1 MIECKNCPRE
11 CGVDRVE
18 KLGFCGCTDKIRVAK
33 TMVHR
38 GEEPVISGK
47 NGSGAVFFSGCVL
60 KCPFCQNYPIS
71 HELKGKDM
79 SEREL
84 ESEIFALAKKNVH
97 NINLVTPTQY
107 LNRLIP
113 LLERIKP
120 RLNIPIVMNTGG
132 YERAEMIRR
141 LDGLVD
147 IYLPD
152 LKYYSGELS
161 GKYSAAP
168 DYFEQAYAAITEM
181 LRQKPKPVIEN
192 GVMKSGVIVRHLVL
206 PNCYKDSLK
215 ILDELNKMENK
226 PLISIMRQY
235 TPCYEAENISELNRR
250 LTTFEYR
257 KVVDYCAELGFDG
270 FTQEKGCET
279 LDMTPDF

>member
-1 MIECKNCPRE
+1 MKCRNCPRE
-11 CGVDRVE
+11 CGVDRNE
-18 KLGFCGCTDKIRVAK
+18 KFGFCGCSDKIRVAK
-33 TMVHR
+33 IMVHR

-71 HELKGKDM
+71 HGLKGTDM
-79 SEREL
+79 SEGEL
-84 ESEIFALAKKNVH
+84 EEEILKLQEENVH
-97 NINLVTPTQY
+97 NINLVTPTQF

-113 LLERIKP
+113 LLERVKP
-120 RLNIPIVMNTGG
+120 KLRIPIVMNTGG
-132 YERAEMIRR
+132 YEKIEMIRR

-161 GKYSAAP
+161 KKYSAAP
-168 DYFEQAYAAITEM
+168 DYFEQAYAAISEM
-181 LRQKPKPVIEN
+181 VRQQPKAMIKDGIME
-192 GVMKSGVIVRHLVL
+192 SGVIVRHLVL

-215 ILDELNKMENK
+215 IVDKLNELKNR
-226 PLISIMRQY
+226 PLLSIMRQY
-235 TPCYEAENISELNRR
+235 TPCYDAEKYPEINRR

-257 KVVDYCAELGFDG
+257 KVTDYCAEQGFDG

-279 LDMTPDF
+279 LEMTPDF

>member
-1 MIECKNCPRE
+1 MECRNCPRE
-11 CGVDRVE
+11 CGVDRKE
-18 KLGFCGCTDKIRVAK
+18 KIGFCGCSDKIRVAK
-33 TMVHR
+33 IMVHR

-71 HELKGKDM
+71 HGLKGKDM
-79 SEREL
+79 SEGEL
-84 ESEIFALAKKNVH
+84 EEEILKLQEENVH
-97 NINLVTPTQY
+97 NINLVTPTQF

-113 LLERIKP
+113 LLERVKP
-120 RLNIPIVMNTGG
+120 KLRIPIVMNTGG
-132 YERAEMIRR
+132 YEKVEMIRR

-161 GKYSAAP
+161 KKYSAAP
-168 DYFEQAYAAITEM
+168 DYFEQAYAAIREM
-181 LRQKPKPVIEN
+181 VRQQPK
-192 GVMKSGVIVRHLVL
+192 VMIKDGIMESGVIVRHLVL

-215 ILDELNKMENK
+215 IVDKLNEMKNR
-226 PLISIMRQY
+226 PLLSIMRQY
-235 TPCYEAENISELNRR
+235 TPCYEAENYPELNRR

-257 KVVDYCAELGFDG
+257 KVTDYCADLGFDG

-279 LDMTPDF
+279 LEMTPDF